1 MQYTNVYRLCICS
14 YRYPQGK
21 KPQCIQ
27 AIPKDKRKHACFSV
41 MEAVAKLH
49 HIREGPVEN
58 SDYQTA
64 TFWDNEVRTYI
75 YSAQNSV
82 VFFLCRPYTFVVLR
96 K

>member
-1 MQYTNVYRLCICS
+1 
-14 YRYPQGK
+14 
-21 KPQCIQ
+21 
-27 AIPKDKRKHACFSV
+27 